1 MMRPPLLHVYM
12 TPPCTMLNTKTQFHH
27 WVRQMPCAIAL
38 FDRKMHLISASHRWQ
53 TDLGL
58 PASKNLDRAWQKAR
72 SRQTEDEWHRLQACL
87 TGQTLTGTNIWLRE
101 DGTKLELAWEANP
114 WYDETDTLAGII
126 AYSIN
131 TVIPKRR
138 RAKTSTETDR
148 QRPGDRSVIEP
159 DRRNLEIEAVQQK
172 LNENAER
179 IRSINNLV
187 PGVIYQYETNQHT
200 GDCRFSYISPRVQ
213 ELFELDPSLLLV
225 NADTILAIIH
235 PEDLPGLATSVE
247 KAVCN
252 RTSWS
257 GEFRIITPSG
267 REKWIQGRSEPA
279 SASDGLWLNNGIFLD
294 ITDRKQAEAERDRFF
309 VLSADMLC
317 ISNFDGYFKRVNP
330 AFERVLGYSSD
341 VLLAQ
346 PWIELVH
353 PDDRDSILTQVATQ
367 LASNQSEIRF
377 EHRHR
382 CQDGSYRWL
391 SWAATP
397 DRQNRLM
404 YATVRDVTERKQ
416 TIQELH
422 RAQERFRYLAEATT
436 QIVWV
441 VGGDGVVDRAIPS
454 WSQFTGQTTEEMQGW
469 GWLEAIHP
477 DDRADTIR
485 VWTEAVNNATLYQVE
500 HRLRRY
506 DGQYRY
512 MSVRGVPLL
521 DDDGSIQEWVGTH
534 TDITEQKQAEEELQQ
549 TNAELTAIFNALPD
563 LYFRTDRHGTV
574 LECQASPDMLLYMPI
589 EQFMGKRISECWP
602 ANIGQQFEAAL
613 QQAVQT
619 QSLASLEYELS
630 LPDGVQYLEAR
641 LLPLGN
647 DQFIVVVRD
656 ISDRKEAEAALM
668 LYKHAVECSSDA
680 IGMADACGNHFY
692 QNQTFSQLYECETV
706 EAFNEFGGIA
716 AVFTDPQVSETLLN
730 TILSDGIWVGEVEQR
745 TRSGRLIQVLIRA
758 YTIKDEGGKIIGLMG
773 VTTDIS
779 DRKRSEEELRRT
791 TRNLEEAQRLARIGN
806 WGYDLETE
814 LIEWSEEV
822 FRIFERDR
830 SLAAPDLVELM
841 RFYHP
846 QDREV
851 FYQALERAVT
861 QGDSYELELRMIRAD
876 GSLKYIQTKAET
888 SIGDRGEVR
897 RVFGTVM
904 DITERK
910 QAQMTLETKAKEL
923 EKTLHDLQRTQS
935 QMIQSE
941 KMSSL
946 GQMVAGVAHEINNPV
961 NFIHGNLSHGEE
973 YTQDILRL
981 LDLYQQQYPDPP
993 SEIQEAIDEIELE
1006 FVKADLD
1013 KLWRSMR
1020 VGTERIREIVLSLR
1034 NFSRLDEADFK
1045 AVDIHEG
1052 IDNTLMILQARL
1064 KEKPNRPAIQ
1074 VRSDY
1079 DKLPLVE
1086 CYPGQLNQVL
1096 MNLLGNAIDALEERD
1111 KCRSWADLKAH
1122 PSQIRI
1128 QTALI
1133 RGVPSNDGEDDIE
1146 AVQDWVAITIADN
1159 GPGIPP
1165 EIRTKLFDPF
1175 FTTKPVGKGTGLGL
1189 SISYQ
1194 IVVERHGGR
1203 LFCYSEPGEGT
1214 QFVIQI
1220 PLQQ

>member
-1 MMRPPLLHVYM
+1 
-12 TPPCTMLNTKTQFHH
+12 MLNTKTQFHH
-27 WVRQMPCAIAL
+27 WVRHMPCAIAL
-38 FDRKMHLISASHRWQ
+38 FDRNMHLICASHRWQ

-58 PASKNLDRAWQKAR
+58 PASKNLDQAWQRAR

-101 DGTKLELAWEANP
+101 DGTKIELAWEANP
-114 WYDETDTLAGII
+114 WYDETDTLVGII

-131 TVIPKRR
+131 TGKIPKRR
-138 RAKTSTETDR
+138 KAKTSTETNR
-148 QRPGDRSVIEP
+148 QRPCDRPVIEP
-159 DRRNLEIEAVQQK
+159 DRCTLEIAAVQQK
-172 LNENAER
+172 LNENAEQ

-187 PGVIYQYETNQHT
+187 PGVIYQYETNQKT
-200 GDCRFSYISPRVQ
+200 GKARFTYISPRVQ
-213 ELFELDPSLLLV
+213 EIFELEPSRLLIS
-225 NADTILAIIH
+225 ADSIWATIH
-235 PEDLPGLATSVE
+235 PEDLSGLTTSVE
-247 KAVCN
+247 KAVCD

-257 GEFRIITPSG
+257 DEFRIITPSG

-279 SASDGLWLNNGIFLD
+279 SAPDGLWLNNGIFLD

-309 VLSADMLC
+309 ALSADMLC
-317 ISNFDGYFKRVNP
+317 ITSFDGYFKKVNP
-330 AFERVLGYSSD
+330 AFDRVLGYNRD
-341 VLLAQ
+341 TLLAQ
-346 PWIELVH
+346 PWIEFVH
-353 PDDRDSILTQVATQ
+353 PDDRESILTQVATQ
-367 LASNQSEIRF
+367 LESGESEIRF
-377 EHRHR
+377 EHRYR
-382 CQDGSYRWL
+382 CHDGSYRWL

-397 DRQNRLM
+397 YYQDRLM

-416 TIQELH
+416 MIEALH
-422 RAQERFRYLAEATT
+422 RAQERFRHLTEATT
-436 QIVWV
+436 QIVWILA
-441 VGGDGVVDRAIPS
+441 GDGLVDRAIPS
-454 WSQFTGQTTEEMQGW
+454 WSKFTGQTTEEAWGW

-477 DDRADTIR
+477 DDRAYTEKA
-485 VWTEAVNNATLYQVE
+485 WTAAVTHTTLFQIE
-500 HRLRRY
+500 HRLRRT
-506 DGQYRY
+506 DGEYRY

-521 DDDGSIQEWVGTH
+521 DDNGSIREWVGTH
-534 TDITEQKQAEEELQQ
+534 TDITEQKQAEAELQQ
-549 TNAELTAIFNALPD
+549 TNTELKAIFNALPD
-563 LYFRTDRHGTV
+563 LYFRMDRHGTI

-589 EQFMGKRISECWP
+589 DRLMGKPIAQCLP

-613 QQAVQT
+613 QQAVHT
-619 QSLASLEYELS
+619 QALASLEYELPM
-630 LPDGVQYLEAR
+630 PDGVQYLEAR

-647 DQFIVVVRD
+647 EQFIAIVRD

-680 IGMADACGNHFY
+680 IGMADAFGNHFY
-692 QNQTFSQLYECETV
+692 QNQAFSQLYECDTV

-716 AVFTDPQVSETLLN
+716 AVFDDPQVAQTLLS
-730 TILSDGIWVGEVEQR
+730 TILSDGVWVGEVEQR
-745 TRSGRLIQVLIRA
+745 TRSGCLIQVLIRA

-806 WGYDLETE
+806 WGYDLEIE
-814 LIEWSEEV
+814 SIEWSEEV
-822 FRIFERDR
+822 FRIFERDHT
-830 SLAAPDLVELM
+830 LAAPNLVELM

-861 QGDSYELELRMIRAD
+861 QGDGYELELRMIRAD
-876 GSLKYIQTKAET
+876 GSLKYIQMKAET
-888 SIGDRGEVR
+888 SIGDRGEVK

-910 QAQMTLETKAKEL
+910 QAEITLETKAKEL
-923 EKTLHDLQRTQS
+923 EKTLYDLQRTQS

-946 GQMVAGVAHEINNPV
+946 GQMVAGVAHEINNPI

-973 YTQDILRL
+973 YTQDLLRL

-993 SEIQEAIDEIELE
+993 SEIQEVIDEIELE

-1064 KEKPNRPAIQ
+1064 KGKSNRPGIQ
-1074 VRSDY
+1074 VRLNY
-1079 DKLPLVE
+1079 DKLPLIE
-1086 CYPGQLNQVL
+1086 CYPGQLNQVF

-1111 KCRSWADLKAH
+1111 EGRTFADIKTH

-1133 RGVPSNDGEDDIE
+1133 RGVPSNGSDDDIE
-1146 AVQDWVAITIADN
+1146 AIEDWVAITIADN
-1159 GPGIPP
+1159 GLGIPP

-1220 PLQQ
+1220 PLLQDSKN